1 MTAEIEAKLF
11 SAVLDQIGAA
21 EELVNEVIEVFL
33 DEDEDKFEIARYLLP
48 DLGDVGWDVKPK

>member
-1 MTAEIEAKLF
+1 MTAEIETKLF

-33 DEDEDKFEIARYLLP
+33 CEDEDKFEIARYLLP
-48 DLGDVGWDVKPK
+48 DLDDV